1 MQVSNGPPEALQT
14 GPGPV
19 RTPTKEVSNASRHP
33 SRAAQ
38 ATLALPAAC
47 EPGQLAPASL
57 NRARDCPAPCSY
69 CRQQGRKRAQS
80 AMLAS
85 NTASSDLSGCCTTA
99 SARLVAGGMPAPRC
113 SELTAPR
120 TRLKAEGRRRLRL
133 AAGER
138 KLRHS
143 PQTWRREP
151 AGYAATAAARF
162 VAIGTSAPPCAA
174 SLKRPRLGQSWGSDG
189 GRPEVRLPATSNG
202 AKRRRDGAASRS
214 RVRCDR
220 RREARG
226 DGGASTAL
234 RRLPQ
239 RPRLGQSRWS
249 DGGRCT
255 PDGDLKRRRAPQR
268 QRREPQPGVSRP
280 PPRGSWRWRRQRRPP
295 PTP

>member
-1 MQVSNGPPEALQT
+1 MSWYTTSLVQVSNGPPEALQT

-85 NTASSDLSGCCTTA
+85 NTASSDLSGCYTTA

-138 KLRHS
+138 KLRRS

-151 AGYAATAAARF
+151 PPAA
-162 VAIGTSAPPCAA
+162 
-174 SLKRPRLGQSWGSDG
+174 Q
-189 GRPEVRLPATSNG
+189 
-202 AKRRRDGAASRS
+202 
-214 RVRCDR
+214 
-220 RREARG
+220 
-226 DGGASTAL
+226 
-234 RRLPQ
+234 
-239 RPRLGQSRWS
+239 
-249 DGGRCT
+249 
-255 PDGDLKRRRAPQR
+255 
-268 QRREPQPGVSRP
+268 RP
-280 PPRGSWRWRRQRRPP
+280 PPRGSWRW
-295 PTP
+295 T

>member
-1 MQVSNGPPEALQT
+1 MSWYTTSLVQVSNGPPEALQT

-85 NTASSDLSGCCTTA
+85 NTASSDLSGCYTTA

-138 KLRHS
+138 KLRRS

-151 AGYAATAAARF
+151 PPAA
-162 VAIGTSAPPCAA
+162 
-174 SLKRPRLGQSWGSDG
+174 Q
-189 GRPEVRLPATSNG
+189 
-202 AKRRRDGAASRS
+202 
-214 RVRCDR
+214 
-220 RREARG
+220 
-226 DGGASTAL
+226 
-234 RRLPQ
+234 
-239 RPRLGQSRWS
+239 
-249 DGGRCT
+249 
-255 PDGDLKRRRAPQR
+255 
-268 QRREPQPGVSRP
+268 RP
-280 PPRGSWRWRRQRRPP
+280 PPRGSWRWERQRRPAP
-295 PTP
+295 PPSNARYSVRAGGAMVAD

>member
-1 MQVSNGPPEALQT
+1 MSNGPPEALQT

-57 NRARDCPAPCSY
+57 NRARDCPAPCSC

-85 NTASSDLSGCCTTA
+85 NTASSDLSGCYTTA

-138 KLRHS
+138 KLRRS

-151 AGYAATAAARF
+151 PPAAQR
-162 VAIGTSAPPCAA
+162 PP
-174 SLKRPRLGQSWGSDG
+174 PR
-189 GRPEVRLPATSNG
+189 
-202 AKRRRDGAASRS
+202 
-214 RVRCDR
+214 
-220 RREARG
+220 ARG
-226 DGGASTAL
+226 DGNASAAL

-239 RPRLGQSRWS
+239 
-249 DGGRCT
+249 T
-255 PDGDLKRRRAPQR
+255 PDTRSEPGERWWQTRGAAAGDVKRRQ
-268 QRREPQPGVSRP
+268 
-280 PPRGSWRWRRQRRPP
+280 
-295 PTP
+295 TP